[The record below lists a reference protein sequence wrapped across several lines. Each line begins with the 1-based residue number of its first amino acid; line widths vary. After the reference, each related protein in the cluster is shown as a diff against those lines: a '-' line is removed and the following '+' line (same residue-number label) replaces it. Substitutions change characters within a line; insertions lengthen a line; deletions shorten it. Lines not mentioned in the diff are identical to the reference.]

1 MQIVANFAGV
11 KLKERMNRQVAFF
24 VKDDEILEELFGAAA
39 AVSPMGRN
47 NVAYSVNVCR
57 FMKELTG
64 EDFTN
69 EMPRGDTFTSVSME
83 GNRVTFVTSAESVH
97 LPTIHKLI
105 DYMMDWYEDYDVRA
119 EFEGRLFRTT
129 AATYADLGE
138 E

>member
-1 MQIVANFAGV
+1 
-11 KLKERMNRQVAFF
+11 MNRQVTFIF
-24 VKDDEILEELFGAAA
+24 SDTELSEELFDAAA
-39 AVSPMGRN
+39 AVSPMGRS

-57 FMKELTG
+57 FMKKLTY
-64 EDFTN
+64 ENFTN
-69 EMPRGDTFTSVSME
+69 EMPKADTFTSVSKE

-119 EFEGRLFRTT
+119 EFEGRMFRTT